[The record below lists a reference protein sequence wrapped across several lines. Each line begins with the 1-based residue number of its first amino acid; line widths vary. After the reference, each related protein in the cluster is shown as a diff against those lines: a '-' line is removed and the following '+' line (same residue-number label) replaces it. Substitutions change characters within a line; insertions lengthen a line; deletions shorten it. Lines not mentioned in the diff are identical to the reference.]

1 MLRNPWFHASQ
12 KRIKI
17 DFLKY
22 YILRKLKKLLC
33 VFEMHE
39 TKANTLKTTIIDIT
53 KKTNAPFNFSR
64 KRAEELKISS

>member
-22 YILRKLKKLLC
+22 YILRKLKKLFYAFLKC
-33 VFEMHE
+33 M
-39 TKANTLKTTIIDIT
+39 KLRPTL
-53 KKTNAPFNFSR
+53 
-64 KRAEELKISS
+64 